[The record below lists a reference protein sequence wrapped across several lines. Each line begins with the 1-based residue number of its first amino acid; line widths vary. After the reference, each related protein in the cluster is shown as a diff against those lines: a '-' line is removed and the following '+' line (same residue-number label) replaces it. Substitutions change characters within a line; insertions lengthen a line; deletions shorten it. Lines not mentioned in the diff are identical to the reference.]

1 MILRNILFTAVL
13 AALCVGLLNTVA
25 DHFGTG
31 PLILQAETYEKAGEV
46 APAVPAHSH
55 DAAQTTTAGAA
66 HASGAEADDHH
77 HDEGGWE
84 PADGFERTAFTL
96 LANILT
102 AFGWALMLAGLFSL
116 LSLRGKAVGWRE
128 GLLFGL
134 AGFVSVLAAPS
145 LGLPP
150 EVPGTPAAALADRQV
165 WWVATAACTAVGL
178 ALIAFVPR
186 GWAAVLA
193 LVLLVA
199 PHLYGAP
206 QPPEGAHA
214 LAPEALA
221 HRFQAVATVTS
232 LVFWAALGVLTAL
245 LLGYFTKET
254 RAA

>member
-1 MILRNILFTAVL
+1 MLLRNILFTAVL

-25 DHFGTG
+25 DYFGTG
-31 PLILQAETYEKAGEV
+31 PLILQAETYEKAGEA
-46 APAVPAHSH
+46 AP
-55 DAAQTTTAGAA
+55 AA
-66 HASGAEADDHH
+66 HAHDASPSVATGAAPAPAAEAGDHH

-84 PADGFERTAFTL
+84 PADGVERTAYTL
-96 LANILT
+96 VANILT
-102 AFGWALMLAGLFSL
+102 AFGWALMLAGLFA
-116 LSLRGKAVGWRE
+116 LRGKPVGWRE

-134 AGFVSVLAAPS
+134 AGFVSVLLAPS

-165 WWVATAACTAVGL
+165 WWVATALCTAAGL

-193 LVLLVA
+193 IVLFVA

-206 QPPEGAHA
+206 LPPADAHA

-221 HRFQAVATVTS
+221 HRFLVVATLTS

-245 LLGYFTKET
+245 FFGFFSKDLE
-254 RAA
+254 AA